1 VVGAKSPLKVDSAQA
16 LKDPSIKR
24 IALAD
29 TKGVP
34 AGVYAKEYL
43 EKAGVWEAVKDRV
56 VPTENVRAALAVVE
70 SGDVDAGIVYKT
82 DAAISSSV
90 RIDYEV
96 PAKDGP
102 ISLIRAQW

>member
-1 VVGAKSPLKVDSAQA
+1 
-16 LKDPSIKR
+16 
-24 IALAD
+24 
-29 TKGVP
+29 VP

-102 ISLIRAQW
+102 NISYPCAVVKASAIPPLPKNFSII